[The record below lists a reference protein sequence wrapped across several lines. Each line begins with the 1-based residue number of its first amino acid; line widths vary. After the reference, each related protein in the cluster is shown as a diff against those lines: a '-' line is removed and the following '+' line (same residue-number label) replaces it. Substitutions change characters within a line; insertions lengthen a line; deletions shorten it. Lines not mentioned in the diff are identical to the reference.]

1 MKNVGRK
8 KTHKRH
14 FYKSSLVFHAFTFG
28 VFLVI
33 LLASLVS
40 FAHENSQS
48 RQDPAHKTASDEQNR
63 LHWGYLGIEGP
74 EHWGLLTKKYA
85 TCETGSKQSPIDIP
99 TKGLSHRQE
108 TLDFHYNTSELHEM
122 NNGHTVQVS
131 HKSGCHVDINKR
143 AYNLRQFHFHE
154 PSEHHIDGKAFP
166 MEMHLVHQDEA
177 GHILVIAVMMEVG
190 PEHPVIKNLWD
201 WLPDQ
206 IGKETSIPL
215 RASLRDVLPENTQH
229 YTYSGSLTTPP
240 CSEGVLWLVLI
251 EPIKISEQSLRK
263 FSAIIGKN
271 ARPVQ
276 PLGNRRI
283 EKN

>member
-1 MKNVGRK
+1 MKNSDRN

-14 FYKSSLVFHAFTFG
+14 IHKSSLIYHTFTYG
-28 VFLVI
+28 IFLVA
-33 LLASLVS
+33 LFASLVS
-40 FAHENSQS
+40 FAQESTRTGQNLT
-48 RQDPAHKTASDEQNR
+48 HKMAGDEQNR

-99 TKGLSHRQE
+99 TKGLNHRQE

-131 HKSGCHVDINKR
+131 HKSGCHVELNKR
-143 AYNLRQFHFHE
+143 SYNLRQFHFHE

-166 MEMHLVHQDEA
+166 MEMHLVHQDET
-177 GHILVIAVMMEVG
+177 GHILVIAVMMETG
-190 PEHPVIKNLWD
+190 PEHPVFKNLWN

-206 IGKETSIPL
+206 IGKETSVPM
-215 RASLRDVLPENTQH
+215 RVSLREALPANTEH
-229 YTYSGSLTTPP
+229 YSYSGSLTTPP
-240 CSEGVLWLVLI
+240 CSEGVQWLVLTT
-251 EPIKISEQSLRK
+251 PIKVSEQSLKK
-263 FSAIIGKN
+263 FSAIIGDN

-276 PLGNRRI
+276 PLENRRI